1 MRLQPAG
8 DNRCLLELGARE
20 KELLLA
26 LLKMY
31 PCIPPAH
38 QRLSK
43 AGAGTDLQSAQRLLD
58 DALAEQ
64 RARNKRQVQALFADP
79 GRWVA
84 TEGGW
89 KVSVTTSEIEWLLQ
103 VLNDVRVGSWLALG
117 SPEQRVE
124 TLTEKNAPHLW
135 AMEMSGSFQMALL
148 HLLEGGTNPD
158 A

>member
-1 MRLQPAG
+1 VRLQPAG
-8 DNRCLLELGARE
+8 ENQCLLELGPRE
-20 KELLLA
+20 RELLLA

-38 QRLSK
+38 QRLTKS
-43 AGAGTDLQSAQRLLD
+43 GADANLQSAQRLLN

-79 GRWVA
+79 VRWVA
-84 TEGGW
+84 TQDGW
-89 KVSVTTSEIEWLLQ
+89 KVSVTTGEIEWLLQ

-135 AMEMSGSFQMALL
+135 AMEMAGSFEMALL
-148 HLLEGGTNPD
+148 HLLERRTNPD

>member
-8 DNRCLLELGARE
+8 DNRCLLELGPRE

-26 LLKMY
+26 LLKLY

-43 AGAGTDLQSAQRLLD
+43 AGGQPHMPSAQRLLD

-79 GRWVA
+79 SRWVA

-89 KVSVTTSEIEWLLQ
+89 KVSVTTGEIEWLLQ

-135 AMEMSGSFQMALL
+135 AMEMSGSFEMALL
-148 HLLEGGTNPD
+148 HLLEGRTKPD

>member
-1 MRLQPAG
+1 
-8 DNRCLLELGARE
+8 
-20 KELLLA
+20 

-117 SPEQRVE
+117 SPEQRLE